1 MINNLRDYER
11 CNTNLGED
19 LEATL
24 TPGGSLASLTRCP
37 VRDRAELLSLI
48 DALGYNNFEN
58 FFDDNPGAIEGVV
71 EFIAGYSRAY
81 CTRLRGHQDDIADWI
96 EEQTT

>member
-24 TPGGSLASLTRCP
+24 TRGP